1 MVHIVVHV
9 HVRYALF
16 HCRLH
21 SQCGNT
27 CTTYLDVVGTLH
39 EINKDPSILKIHSLE
54 KKLTT
59 SSYSTLNFNIPKV
72 KYRKIPKEKKRSG
85 ERFTLS
91 LVMMDYKTLC

>member
-16 HCRLH
+16 HCQLH

-39 EINKDPSILKIHSLE
+39 EINKDPSILKIQQFGKKINYIFIQFFILTIVNIKLQHSQG
-54 KKLTT
+54 
-59 SSYSTLNFNIPKV
+59 
-72 KYRKIPKEKKRSG
+72 KIPKNSERKKK
-85 ERFTLS
+85 
-91 LVMMDYKTLC
+91 DQ

>member
-1 MVHIVVHV
+1 MVHIVVHAHV

-39 EINKDPSILKIHSLE
+39 EINKDPSILKIQVW
-54 KKLTT
+54 KK
-59 SSYSTLNFNIPKV
+59 N
-72 KYRKIPKEKKRSG
+72 
-85 ERFTLS
+85 
-91 LVMMDYKTLC
+91 